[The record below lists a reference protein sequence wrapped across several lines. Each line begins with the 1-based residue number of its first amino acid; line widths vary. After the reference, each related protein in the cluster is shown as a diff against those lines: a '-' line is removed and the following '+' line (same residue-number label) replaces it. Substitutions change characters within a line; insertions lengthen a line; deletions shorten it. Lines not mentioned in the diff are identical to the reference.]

1 MTASGAGGPAA
12 ARAQR
17 CSDGS
22 IMPLHQIIQ
31 PDHVLCNAMARSKK
45 HCLEILSE
53 LLVRSI
59 PDIANEVIFENLIER
74 ERLGCTSLER
84 GAAFPHCR
92 IDGIDT
98 STAALIKLSEPID
111 FDAADGEPVDLVFGM
126 ILPVE
131 LDDSHHADIKL
142 VTQVMSNEDLRERLR
157 KMNSSSDL
165 YDALLAAAEPSTAVT
180 TLCQTDCA

>member
-1 MTASGAGGPAA
+1 MS
-12 ARAQR
+12 
-17 CSDGS
+17 
-22 IMPLHQIIQ
+22 LENIIQ

-74 ERLGCTSLER
+74 ERLGCTGLDR

-92 IDGIDT
+92 IEGIDV
-98 STAALIKLSEPID
+98 STAALIKLSEPVD

-126 ILPVE
+126 ILPVD
-131 LDDSHHADIKL
+131 LDESHHSDIRL
-142 VTQVMSNEDLRERLR
+142 VTQVMSDDSLRERLR
-157 KMNSSSDL
+157 SINSSSDL
-165 YDALLAAAEPSTAVT
+165 YSALIAATTPSKSEATP
-180 TLCQTDCA
+180 CQTHFA

>member
-1 MTASGAGGPAA
+1 
-12 ARAQR
+12 
-17 CSDGS
+17 
-22 IMPLHQIIQ
+22 
-31 PDHVLCNAMARSKK
+31 MARSKK

-74 ERLGCTSLER
+74 ERLGCTGLDR

-111 FDAADGEPVDLVFGM
+111 FDASDAEPVDLVFGM

-131 LDDSHHADIKL
+131 LDESHHADIKL
-142 VTQVMSNEDLRERLR
+142 VTQVMSDEDLREQLR
-157 KMNSSSDL
+157 GMNSSRDL
-165 YDALLAAAEPSTAVT
+165 YDALIAAAMPSSTET
-180 TLCQTDCA
+180 SPCQTHCA

>member
-1 MTASGAGGPAA
+1 MS
-12 ARAQR
+12 
-17 CSDGS
+17 
-22 IMPLHQIIQ
+22 LEKIIQ
-31 PDHVLCNAMARSKK
+31 SDHVLCNAMARSKK

-59 PDIANEVIFENLIER
+59 PDLANEVIFEHLVER
-74 ERLGCTSLER
+74 ERLGCTSLDR

-131 LDDSHHADIKL
+131 LDESHHADIKL
-142 VTQVMSNEDLRERLR
+142 VTQVMSDENLRERLR
-157 KMNSSSDL
+157 NMNSSSDL
-165 YDALLAAAEPSTAVT
+165 YNALIEAATPSTTAT
-180 TLCQTDCA
+180 TPCQTHCA